1 VNVYLE
7 SSAALRDVLGAEHGD
22 HIRADVQAAETVV
35 ASRLT
40 LAEVSRRMTTLRA
53 HDPVAA
59 ETVAARAAEFFAD
72 SERWVVDPLDD
83 AVWRRC
89 ERPFPIEPLRT
100 LDAIHLPRSR
110 RYRPPFPA
118 WSCSRPTSASA
129 GTPRRWA
136 SMSGRSLRYELAT
149 PAALSASSTRA
160 SRNGTRR
167 MRTPVASKIAF
178 PTAASTG
185 RIEGS
190 PAP

>member
-100 LDAIHLPRSR
+100 LDAIHLATIEKVSAAVPRLVVLSTDERVR
-110 RYRPPFPA
+110 RNAQAMGFDVRP
-118 WSCSRPTSASA
+118 
-129 GTPRRWA
+129 
-136 SMSGRSLRYELAT
+136 
-149 PAALSASSTRA
+149 
-160 SRNGTRR
+160 
-167 MRTPVASKIAF
+167 
-178 PTAASTG
+178 
-185 RIEGS
+185 
-190 PAP
+190 